1 LFFLIIHIVNYHR
14 ELFKKPNM
22 KRPLY
27 NMHERWEMQHDTT
40 ITALRKLNLAVLD
53 LRRQIDRELTKLFKL

>member
-1 LFFLIIHIVNYHR
+1 
-14 ELFKKPNM
+14 M